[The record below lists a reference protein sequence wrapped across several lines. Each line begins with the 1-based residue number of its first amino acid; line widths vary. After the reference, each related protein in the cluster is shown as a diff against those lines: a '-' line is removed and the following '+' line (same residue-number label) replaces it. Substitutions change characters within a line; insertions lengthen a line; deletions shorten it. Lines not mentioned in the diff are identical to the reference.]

1 MNMQK
6 KLKTIMVLVVVT
18 AMALGASL
26 NAGDTQGNPF
36 KKPKKHPP
44 KQNKPVGKPAPPA
57 RPTTFSGQAIAVD
70 LTNSVTGVHLTV
82 GDTGALIATGGTLD
96 LMVGATNL
104 GGIVN
109 IGMAHVSV
117 TGGGAETS
125 SQAQVQNF
133 SAVFISG
140 GVTNS
145 ISFTLAEAL
154 ATAQC
159 ASNGAVLSGST
170 QIQGLLINGTSITV
184 TGVNQIITIPGGT
197 IVLNAQLTGTS
208 KAGAKGKIEVAAIFL
223 MLEGGFSGAIAFAK
237 ADISCGSTPPP
248 GGGGGACGKLTG
260 GGFIVGTPSGA
271 NGSFGVSGGI
281 RRGAFWGHLN
291 YIDHDTGMH
300 VTSTSVT
307 GFAVVDPNTRQIDYN
322 VDIDGVAG
330 TARVICSDQG
340 EPGRNDTF
348 DITLST
354 GYHAGGDLGG
364 SGSGG
369 GNIQLHKCPPGWAK

>member
-1 MNMQK
+1 M
-6 KLKTIMVLVVVT
+6 VT
-18 AMALGASL
+18 AVVMAMASGASL

-36 KKPKKHPP
+36 KKGKKPKHQNPP
-44 KQNKPVGKPAPPA
+44 GKNKPTPTTPP
-57 RPTTFSGQAIAVD
+57 RPTTFNGQAIAVD
-70 LTNSVTGVHLTV
+70 LTNSITGVHLTV
-82 GDTGALIATGGTLD
+82 GDTGSLLTTGGTLD
-96 LMVGATNL
+96 LIIGATNL

-117 TGGGAETS
+117 TGAGAETS

-154 ATAQC
+154 ATARC
-159 ASNGAVLSGST
+159 ASNGAALSGST
-170 QIQGLLINGTSITV
+170 QIQGLVINGASITV
-184 TGVNQIITIPGGT
+184 TGVNQIITVPGGT

-208 KAGAKGKIEVAAIFL
+208 KAGAKGKIEVAAVYV

-237 ADISCGSTPPP
+237 ADISCGTTPPP

-260 GGFIVGTPSGA
+260 GGFITGTPSGA

-281 RRGAFWGHLN
+281 RRGEFWGHLN
-291 YIDHDTGMH
+291 YIDHGTGMH

-307 GFAVVDPNTRQIDYN
+307 GFAVVDANTRQIDYN

-348 DITLST
+348 DITLSS